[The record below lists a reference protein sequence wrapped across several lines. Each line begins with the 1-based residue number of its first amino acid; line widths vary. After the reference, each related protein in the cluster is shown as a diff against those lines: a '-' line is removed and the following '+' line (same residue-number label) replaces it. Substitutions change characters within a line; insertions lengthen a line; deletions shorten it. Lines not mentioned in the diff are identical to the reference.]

1 MNHTNMKRYLT
12 HIITY
17 VLLITSSINA
27 YAIDANSAL
36 NNVAKKFSSS
46 KSISATFSLIDNG
59 HSEYGTIILSGNKFV
74 IKTKEVSTWFDG
86 KTQWSYSSSINEVNI
101 SEPTA
106 TELQQINPF
115 AIINNFKTAFN
126 AKLLNSPKGCYKILL
141 TAKDGKQPTKSVELT
156 INSATNFP
164 SLIVIT
170 AKNNSKATI
179 KIKTINAGNKLPES
193 TFKFNPKNYPGV
205 EIIDLR

>member
-1 MNHTNMKRYLT
+1 MNHTNMKRYIS
-12 HIITY
+12 HIITF

-27 YAIDANSAL
+27 NAIDANSAL
-36 NNVAKKFSSS
+36 NNVAKKFSNSQ
-46 KSISATFSLIDNG
+46 SISATFSLIDNG
-59 HSEYGTIILSGNKFV
+59 HSEYGSMTLAGNKFV
-74 IKTKEVSTWFDG
+74 IKTNEVSTWFDG

-106 TELQQINPF
+106 NELQQINPF

-126 AKLLNSPKGCYKILL
+126 AKMLNSPKGSYKILL
-141 TAKDGKQPTKSVELT
+141 TPKDGKHPTKNVELT

-170 AKNNSKATI
+170 ARNNSKATI
-179 KIKTINAGNKLPES
+179 KIKTINTGNKLPGS
-193 TFKFNPKNYPGV
+193 TFTFNPKIHPGV